1 MGGPGW
7 LSGIFAALM
16 LTVATYCIGRLLAA
30 RRWHRPTELDTDG
43 AHIVMG
49 VAMAGMLVPGLRT
62 LPTGAWEGVFAAG
75 AAWFGGQTLRA
86 RRGAPLSSWRCLH
99 AAPHLVEC
107 AAMLYMFLLLPA
119 SVVRAS
125 VVRASVVRATAADVA
140 SMTAAPNA
148 ARFSFL
154 ALPMAL
160 FLLGYVVWLGDRL
173 TVHPTALALAGQR
186 LEPGPPMSGA
196 APTPIACPDAGPAPG
211 RRYLAPRCAVLCKIA
226 MGITM
231 GYMLILML

>member
-16 LTVATYCIGRLLAA
+16 LTVATYCAGRLLAA
-30 RRWHRPTELDTDG
+30 RRWRRPTELDTDG

-49 VAMAGMLVPGLRT
+49 VAMAGMLVSGLRT
-62 LPTGAWEGVFAAG
+62 LPATMWEVVFAAG
-75 AAWFGGQTLRA
+75 AMWFGGQTLRA
-86 RRGAPLSSWRCLH
+86 RRGARPAPWRCLH

-119 SVVRAS
+119 SAVTRG
-125 VVRASVVRATAADVA
+125 TAGMDAMSAMSTSWVA
-140 SMTAAPNA
+140 S
-148 ARFSFL
+148 RFSFL

-173 TVHPTALALAGQR
+173 TVPAAALAPLAGQR
-186 LEPGPPMSGA
+186 LGTAPPMSGSA
-196 APTPIACPDAGPAPG
+196 APASADCADTGTGPG

>member
-16 LTVATYCIGRLLAA
+16 LTVAIYCAGRLLAA
-30 RRWHRPTELDTDG
+30 RWWRRPTELDTDG

-49 VAMAGMLVPGLRT
+49 VAMAGMLVSGLRT
-62 LPTGAWEGVFAAG
+62 LPATMWEVVFAAG
-75 AAWFGGQTLRA
+75 AVWFGGQTLRA
-86 RRGAPLSSWRCLH
+86 RRGARPAPWRCLH

-119 SVVRAS
+119 SAVT
-125 VVRASVVRATAADVA
+125 RATAAMSAMSA
-140 SMTAAPNA
+140 SSAAS
-148 ARFSFL
+148 RFSFL

-173 TVHPTALALAGQR
+173 TVPAPALALAGRR
-186 LEPGPPMSGA
+186 LETVPPMSGNA
-196 APTPIACPDAGPAPG
+196 APASADCADTGTGPG
-211 RRYLAPRCAVLCKIA
+211 RRYLAPRCAALCKIA

-231 GYMLILML
+231 GYTLILML